1 MGQVYDQLVCA
12 YHFYDSEWV
21 DISDYVIECEKIP
34 FADRNRNFEPRTRS
48 VKMSISERYPNTISV
63 DEKIK
68 FEITLSL
75 ESIIAQKH
83 VFSSYVDECKKS
95 ETKASYE
102 ILLQSSLGKL
112 ADKRIMYTTALE
124 DLIAEGDSTQYRTN
138 DNESP
143 SGLELDNIQLL
154 WLLQCL
160 FANIGLTLD
169 VTSVTSTAVEIGV
182 FNFDGTN
189 YTYYL
194 PDLAMDKRAF
204 YFLGQLTIGGS
215 LTVQDPESSPTYF
228 DFVKVICQAFNLIL
242 QCTDQDTY
250 KLVKRSNKNTY
261 LSFDNDFFLSLN
273 SNKQEPMASSYAYQV
288 RYGNN
293 DFPTCLRR
301 AYYDSTLRGPNI
313 QDELP
318 SGDDSERIDWIES
331 FALLFRDKSSGASD
345 GDVILNRYLDPHD
358 YCMGN
363 YISDLTDK
371 WEEKTY
377 ELVPQLSLHLVS
389 EAYYNFEN
397 QSFEVKEEKVI

>member
-143 SGLELDNIQLL
+143 SGVELDNIQLL

-160 FANIGLTLD
+160 FANVGLTLD
-169 VTSVTSTAVEIGV
+169 ISSVNTTAVQIGV

-194 PDLAMDKRAF
+194 PDLAIDKRVF
-204 YFLGQLTIGGS
+204 YYLGQYGVGGS
-215 LTVQDPESSPTYF
+215 LSVESPDSSPSYF
-228 DFVKVICQAFNLIL
+228 DFVKVICQAFNLII
-242 QCTDQDTY
+242 QCTDTDTY
-250 KLVKRSNKNTY
+250 KLVKRSNPNSY
-261 LSFDNDFFLSLN
+261 LSLDNDFYLSLDT
-273 SNKQEPMASSYAYQV
+273 NKQKPIAPSYAYQFY
-288 RYGNN
+288 YGSNY
-293 DFPTCLRR
+293 FSTCLRR
-301 AYYDSTLRGPNI
+301 TYYDATVRGVNI
-313 QDELP
+313 RDELP
-318 SGDDSERIDWIES
+318 PGDGSERVDWIKS
-331 FALLFRDKSSGASD
+331 CVLLMRDKSDLASN
-345 GDVILNRYLDPHD
+345 GDVRINTYLDPHD

-363 YISDLTDK
+363 YISELIDE
-371 WEEKTY
+371 WEEKSY
-377 ELVPQLSLHLVS
+377 ELVPQPSLHLVC

-397 QSFEVKEEKVI
+397 HSFEVKEEKVI